1 MGCIQNAG
9 EIAPCTLLP
18 PTEFMQVEKGRS
30 WLVVVRPI
38 EKMF

>member
-18 PTEFMQVEKGRS
+18 PTEFIIGSVKGNTLNDNDYFR
-30 WLVVVRPI
+30 
-38 EKMF
+38 